1 MASAKGLRQ
10 ERVCWGLRLVQM
22 EDVEW
27 PGSCGPPSGL
37 CFSLG
42 SDGKAA
48 GS

>member
-1 MASAKGLRQ
+1 MPGFA
-10 ERVCWGLRLVQM
+10 LV
-22 EDVEW
+22 EDAEW
-27 PGSCGPPSGL
+27 PGSHGPPSGL